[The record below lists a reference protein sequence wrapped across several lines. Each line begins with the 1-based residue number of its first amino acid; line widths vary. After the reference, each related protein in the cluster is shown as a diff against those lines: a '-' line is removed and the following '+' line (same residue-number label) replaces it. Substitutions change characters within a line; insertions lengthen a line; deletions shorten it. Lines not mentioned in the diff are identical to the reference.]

1 MIPNAKEAMEK
12 KPGSGEKHTSGVKA
26 HDGYMAFMPEINPPP
41 TQKQSFSAGCKAHSV
56 KMEPISAGLKPSC
69 PC

>member
-26 HDGYMAFMPEINPPP
+26 HDGYMAFMPEINPPLP
-41 TQKQSFSAGCKAHSV
+41 KNRVFPQAV
-56 KMEPISAGLKPSC
+56 KPIL
-69 PC
+69 